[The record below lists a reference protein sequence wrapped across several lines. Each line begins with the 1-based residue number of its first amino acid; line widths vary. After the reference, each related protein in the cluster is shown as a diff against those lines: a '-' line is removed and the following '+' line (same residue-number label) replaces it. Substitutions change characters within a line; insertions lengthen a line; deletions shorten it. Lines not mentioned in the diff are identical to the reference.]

1 MPWNPFSPTD
11 TFCAPLRG
19 LLISSGLVTLGT
31 FFYIV
36 ARVDPLALVFFFLVL
51 PTLFVVVTVL
61 NAALSFPVYAILRH
75 FRALSFGA
83 FLLGTAAVY
92 MTVSSGLVV
101 AGMPSRTSEKALWFA
116 TAYGTTFLPM
126 SVLYWFFS
134 TPGLRLTG
142 GTGEGGAAT
151 PACEAPGAY
160 GPNRDIWDRNRV

>member
-1 MPWNPFSPTD
+1 MAWNPFTPTD
-11 TFCAPLRG
+11 TFCAPPTG
-19 LLISSGLVTLGT
+19 LLISSGLVTLGM

-92 MTVSSGLVV
+92 MTVSSGLVI

-126 SVLYWFFS
+126 SVLFWFFS
-134 TPGLRLTG
+134 TPGDRLTRS
-142 GTGEGGAAT
+142 TGDRGPTASTQE
-151 PACEAPGAY
+151 PWDAY
-160 GPNRDIWDRNRV
+160 GPNRDVWDRNRV